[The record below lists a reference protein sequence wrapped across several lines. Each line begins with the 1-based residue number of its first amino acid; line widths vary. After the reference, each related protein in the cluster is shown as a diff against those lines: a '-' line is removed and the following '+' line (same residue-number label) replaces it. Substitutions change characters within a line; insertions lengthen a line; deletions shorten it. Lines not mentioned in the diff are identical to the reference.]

1 MNGLFFVG
9 SAGIVLSETLKGHR
23 PGPLGIRST
32 LQALNFGDAG
42 MRSEHRQNKEQ
53 HKNGSWKDNL
63 RFTAS
68 SQAGRPAK
76 LVPRVMWA
84 NTFL

>member
-1 MNGLFFVG
+1 MKKNRGKDTGHHMRGNTAWYSACPSTFLTIEIELRRMNGLFFAS

-42 MRSEHRQNKEQ
+42 ITQ
-53 HKNGSWKDNL
+53 
-63 RFTAS
+63 
-68 SQAGRPAK
+68 
-76 LVPRVMWA
+76 
-84 NTFL
+84 